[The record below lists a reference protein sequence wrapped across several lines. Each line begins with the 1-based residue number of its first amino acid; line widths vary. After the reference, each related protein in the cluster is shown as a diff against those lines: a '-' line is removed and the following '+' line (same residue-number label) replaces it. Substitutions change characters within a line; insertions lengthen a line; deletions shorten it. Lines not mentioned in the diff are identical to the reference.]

1 MHEYTLA
8 VAWRASRSGA
18 IHTCTNT
25 HMQWPGEQGGLE
37 HYTHARIHTC
47 SGLASKQVWSN
58 SHMHEYTHAVAWQA
72 SRSGAIHTCMNTHM
86 QWPGK
91 QEGQRDQGR

>member
-72 SRSGAIHTCMNTHM
+72 RRAAGPRKVAVCPNMEAGTELLVLPN
-86 QWPGK
+86 
-91 QEGQRDQGR
+91 